1 MTDDKGMS
9 DLTRMLRQLRRREAR
24 GRGGAELTYREL
36 ATRTGWSLGIIAQYF
51 SGKSLPPVDR
61 FDVLVRLLGASPAEL
76 GVLATARDRADDHR
90 RGPTPAAGGAT
101 PHRADVRLLGPVEVV
116 GPGGRAALV
125 GVRQRALIGLLA
137 LEAGRV
143 VTKTRLVDALWG
155 EAPPR
160 TAIESLYSHVARV
173 RSSLDACGLP
183 GLLMTRASGYVL
195 AARPDE
201 VDVTRF
207 AKLAAQARPAL
218 ADGRTADAA
227 AGLRDALAL
236 WRGDAL
242 ADAQPAGWGAA
253 EVDRLHEMWLSAQ
266 EDLLDARLR
275 LGEHVLAVDE
285 LERLL
290 VTRPARERL
299 VELLMVALYRGGR
312 HNEAVEAYQRLRGH
326 LAEQLGVEPG
336 PRAAHVY
343 TAVLRRSPELD
354 LDSGVA
360 ARRGISRPAQ
370 LPSRVGH
377 FVGRDGELA
386 VLGGLLKGSAKAG
399 RLGVVCGPAGMGKTA
414 LAVQWAHR
422 VAGRFPDGQLYLD
435 LRGHDPAT
443 AMPVA
448 EALAHLLRG
457 LDVPSD
463 QIPAD
468 LAKLVGLYRSA
479 LHDRRVLILLDNA
492 AAADQVTSLV
502 PPSGGSLLLATSR
515 NQLAGL
521 AVDYAV
527 ISVDVDVL
535 SAGEALTLLSRVLG
549 VDRVDREQAAASK
562 LIDLCGRMPLAL
574 RIAAAKLATRPPR
587 PIAELTADLA
597 GADRL
602 ATLAVPG
609 DSRSIRT
616 VFASAY
622 QALSPAA
629 ACLFRRMGLH
639 PGATFTLALAAA
651 VVGASVVQARSALDE
666 LAGVHLLIDMGA
678 GRYRFHDLIRL
689 YAGEQAESNEDEV
702 SRIIDWHLIVA
713 DAANRVFDPA
723 RDRAGPLSVHPPIE
737 APFPADH
744 DSALAFL
751 DEERANL
758 LPVVRH
764 AGEQGH
770 DRAVWQL
777 AYLLTSFNLVR
788 GHRAD
793 QVEMCR
799 FGLAAAQRLDDPTA
813 EALMRSLLGMA
824 CNGTQRYA
832 EALEHLQHAL
842 ALTRTVGDKRGQG
855 MALNNIAMAYGRL
868 GRLDAAADAF
878 GEALALHTADSHP
891 PGIALALN
899 NLGHIYT
906 LMGRPEL
913 ALEPLSQALALAR
926 EIGHSPLEAS
936 ALHSLGEVHL
946 AEAEHDNALDCFTKV
961 LTIRRRIG
969 ERRREAE
976 TLNLIGLTLQG
987 RGDHAAATG
996 HFRQALALSVELG
1009 DRHLEAATLAHLRDD
1024 QPAEGVSRA

>member
-1 MTDDKGMS
+1 MTDDTGMS
-9 DLTRMLRQLRRREAR
+9 DLTRLLRQLRRREAR
-24 GRGGAELTYREL
+24 SRGGAELTYREL
-36 ATRTGWSLGIIAQYF
+36 AARTGWSLGIIAQYF

-61 FDVLVRLLGASPAEL
+61 FDVLVRLLGATAAEL

-90 RGPTPAAGGAT
+90 REPAAGRSV
-101 PHRADVRLLGPVEVV
+101 PQRADVRLLGPVEVA

-125 GVRQRALIGLLA
+125 GVRQRALVGLLA
-137 LEAGRV
+137 LDAGRV

-155 EAPPR
+155 ETPPR

-183 GLLMTRASGYVL
+183 GLLTTRGPGYAL
-195 AARPDE
+195 AVRPDE
-201 VDVTRF
+201 VDATRF
-207 AKLAAQARPAL
+207 AKQAAQARRAL

-227 AGLRDALAL
+227 AGLHEALAL
-236 WRGDAL
+236 WRGEAL
-242 ADAQPAGWGAA
+242 ADAAPAGWVLA
-253 EVDRLHEMWLSAQ
+253 EVDRLHELRLSTQ

-275 LGEHVLAVDE
+275 LGQHVVAVDE
-285 LERLL
+285 LDRLL
-290 VTRPARERL
+290 ATHPGRERL
-299 VELLMVALYRGGR
+299 VELLMVALYRCGR
-312 HNEAVEAYQRLRGH
+312 HNEAVLAYQRLRGH

-343 TAVLRRSPELD
+343 TAVLRRSADLD
-354 LDSGVA
+354 LGVEPGTT
-360 ARRGISRPAQ
+360 ARATASRPAQ
-370 LPSRVGH
+370 LPSRIGH
-377 FVGRDGELA
+377 FVGRDAELA
-386 VLGGLLKGSAKAG
+386 LLDDLLSGTASAG
-399 RLGVVCGPAGMGKTA
+399 RVGVVCGPAGMGKTA

-422 VAGRFPDGQLYLD
+422 AAARYPDGHLYLD

-448 EALAHLLRG
+448 EVLTHLLRG
-457 LDVPSD
+457 LDVAADRIPS
-463 QIPAD
+463 D
-468 LAKLVGLYRSA
+468 LAKLAGLYRSV

-492 AAADQVTSLV
+492 ATADQVTSLV

-527 ISVDVDVL
+527 TSVDVDAL
-535 SAGEALTLLSRVLG
+535 GTAEALTLLNRVLG
-549 VDRVDREQAAASK
+549 TERVDREQDAAHM
-562 LIDLCGRMPLAL
+562 LIDLVGRMPLAL

-587 PIAELTADLA
+587 PIAELTAELA
-597 GADRL
+597 GANRL

-616 VFASAY
+616 VFDSAY

-629 ACLFRRMGLH
+629 ARLFRRMGLH
-639 PGATFTLALAAA
+639 PGTTFALALAAA
-651 VVGASVVQARSALDE
+651 VADASPAQARSALDE
-666 LAGVHLLIDMGA
+666 LTGVHLLVDLGD

-689 YAGEQAESNEDEV
+689 YAAEQAVSGEDTARRLV
-702 SRIIDWHLIVA
+702 DWYLVVA

-723 RDRAGPLSVHPPIE
+723 RDRAGPLSVRPPVDV
-737 APFPADH
+737 PFPAEH
-744 DSALAFL
+744 GSALAFL
-751 DEERANL
+751 DDERANL

-764 AGEQGH
+764 AGEHGH
-770 DRAVWQL
+770 DRAAWQL
-777 AYLLTSFNLVR
+777 AYLLTSFHVVR

-799 FGLAAAQRLDDPTA
+799 LGLACAQRLGDPAA

-824 CNGTQRYA
+824 CNGTQRHE

-842 ALTRTVGDKRGQG
+842 VLMRTAADRRGQG
-855 MALNNIAMAYGRL
+855 MALNNIALAYGRL

-878 GEALALHTADSHP
+878 SQALALHTADGHP

-899 NLGHIYT
+899 NLGHSYT
-906 LMGRPEL
+906 LMGRTEL
-913 ALEPLSQALALAR
+913 ARPPLSRALALAR
-926 EIGHSPLEAS
+926 EIGHPHLEAT

-946 AEAEHDNALDCFTKV
+946 AEADHDSALDCFTRA

-969 ERRREAE
+969 ERRREAD
-976 TLNLIGLTLQG
+976 TLNLIGLTH
-987 RGDHAAATG
+987 RSNGDHASATG
-996 HFRQALALSVELG
+996 HFRQALALSEELG
-1009 DRHLEAATLAHLRDD
+1009 DWHLKAATLAHLCDD
-1024 QPAEGVSRA
+1024 RPA